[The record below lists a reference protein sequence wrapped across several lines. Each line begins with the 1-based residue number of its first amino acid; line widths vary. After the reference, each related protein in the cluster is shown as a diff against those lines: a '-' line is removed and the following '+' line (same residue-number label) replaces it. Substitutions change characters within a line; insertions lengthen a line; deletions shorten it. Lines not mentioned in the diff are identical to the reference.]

1 MKEVSDNFETS
12 MSIPLD
18 SDGFLRR
25 ECPTCERELKWKY
38 LDEEGGE
45 EAAEPEEGGYYC
57 PYCAIPAPPA
67 NWLTKAQAE
76 KATSILMQEF
86 VGPHLDEFGR
96 SLERLHRPGG
106 LVSVSFTRDQPKPAD
121 ELTEIDDMRR
131 VDFPCHPGGSV
142 KVLDDWSGEVRCP
155 VCGEAV
161 QPA

>member
-76 KATSILMQEF
+76 KATSGRTLMSLGVRWSACTAPEGLFQSASR
-86 VGPHLDEFGR
+86 VTSR
-96 SLERLHRPGG
+96 SLPT
-106 LVSVSFTRDQPKPAD
+106 S
-121 ELTEIDDMRR
+121 
-131 VDFPCHPGGSV
+131 
-142 KVLDDWSGEVRCP
+142 
-155 VCGEAV
+155 
-161 QPA
+161 